1 MLLLWC
7 LQTQCETSYKCE
19 QNRNTKSVASRLQ
32 ITPRNLPET
41 KNELYHLAESLCM
54 RSWQTPHKVI
64 RQNWTRRNLHLPN
77 LAQWFFRFHIHKKC
91 KYLCRFGDWQR
102 ERERDRE
109 IENSDWN
116 TGLTVNDLLTLLP
129 LYLYVVQ
136 VDKNMCVQNTVS
148 LSRDAA

>member
-1 MLLLWC
+1 MQVW
-7 LQTQCETSYKCE
+7 
-19 QNRNTKSVASRLQ
+19 RL
-32 ITPRNLPET
+32 T
-41 KNELYHLAESLCM
+41 
-54 RSWQTPHKVI
+54 
-64 RQNWTRRNLHLPN
+64 
-77 LAQWFFRFHIHKKC
+77 
-91 KYLCRFGDWQR
+91 

>member
-1 MLLLWC
+1 MQVW
-7 LQTQCETSYKCE
+7 
-19 QNRNTKSVASRLQ
+19 RL
-32 ITPRNLPET
+32 T
-41 KNELYHLAESLCM
+41 
-54 RSWQTPHKVI
+54 
-64 RQNWTRRNLHLPN
+64 
-77 LAQWFFRFHIHKKC
+77 
-91 KYLCRFGDWQR
+91 

-148 LSRDAA
+148 LSPDAA